1 MLYTKKSDLK
11 IFKFRFKVFAEV
23 KKDID
28 ILLQHKSDFLENNE
42 PSLTNSET
50 HQGVMDQI
58 AILKGE
64 LEEKNRQI
72 SALLN
77 IISSKNP
84 TENSTCPLQGTVSPW
99 KHEKMS
105 KTLQNLQTAHHR
117 RVVMLTHLKRT
128 LFKQII

>member
-50 HQGVMDQI
+50 HQGRMDQI

-64 LEEKNRQI
+64 LEEKKQTN
-72 SALLN
+72 
-77 IISSKNP
+77 ISSVKYY
-84 TENSTCPLQGTVSPW
+84 
-99 KHEKMS
+99 K
-105 KTLQNLQTAHHR
+105 
-117 RVVMLTHLKRT
+117 
-128 LFKQII
+128 F